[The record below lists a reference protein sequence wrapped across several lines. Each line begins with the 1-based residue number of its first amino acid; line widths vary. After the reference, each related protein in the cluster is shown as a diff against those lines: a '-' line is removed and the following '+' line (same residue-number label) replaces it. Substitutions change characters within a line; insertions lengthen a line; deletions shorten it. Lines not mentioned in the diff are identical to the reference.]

1 MNSNSS
7 TTWLVRFR
15 NSLCSLELLYGL
27 SPIFLYPF
35 AMTLRDDVLAAR
47 YFTIDLFEDH
57 PAFSIATPGGFVLV
71 LAFAL
76 VYSAGSVLF
85 FHKEE
90 NVVTILSRTFLS
102 SLFYFGLLYVV
113 THFLPEN
120 RDDLCVYDR
129 PDSGPYCGALFGH
142 ALLMAVSLNA
152 SALCSRGLARSV
164 RWVAGR

>member
-1 MNSNSS
+1 
-7 TTWLVRFR
+7 
-15 NSLCSLELLYGL
+15 
-27 SPIFLYPF
+27 
-35 AMTLRDDVLAAR
+35 MTLRDDVLAAR

-57 PAFSIATPGGFVLV
+57 PAFSIATPSGSVLV

-76 VYSAGSVLF
+76 VYSAGSVLL
-85 FHKEE
+85 FHKQE
-90 NVVTILSRTFLS
+90 NVITILVRAFLS
-102 SLFYFGLLYVV
+102 SLFYFGLLYIV

-142 ALLMAVSLNA
+142 ALLMTVSLSA

-164 RWVAGR
+164 RWITGR